1 MFLFPPVHWVNE
13 TKTCVINS
21 QGVPGYV
28 EFMNSVELNP
38 NKFEFPTIKSA
49 MQELHEK
56 TRTVFVSDLSRIEY
70 FYKLNY
76 NVPGFKII
84 KEKTI
89 RNLGFIFPKYS
100 PLTPFFFQY
109 GLYSFDS
116 GVYDKIAFQ
125 WIGHGIP
132 TSNEILPVISLVHTL
147 VCFKFLIAI
156 MVFCVTVL
164 VSECIFNK
172 VYKRKEGK

>member
-1 MFLFPPVHWVNE
+1 
-13 TKTCVINS
+13 
-21 QGVPGYV
+21 
-28 EFMNSVELNP
+28 MNSVELNP
-38 NKFEFPTIKSA
+38 DKFEFPSIKSA

-70 FYKLNY
+70 FYKHNY

-84 KEKTI
+84 KDKTI

-100 PLTPFFFQY
+100 PLTPLFFQY
-109 GLYSFDS
+109 GLYSFGS
-116 GVYDKIAFQ
+116 GAYDKSAFH

-132 TSNEILPVISLVHTL
+132 ASNEIFPVISLVHTL

-156 MVFCVTVL
+156 MVLCVMVMGG
-164 VSECIFNK
+164 ECIINK
-172 VYKRKEGK
+172 FHKRKQGK